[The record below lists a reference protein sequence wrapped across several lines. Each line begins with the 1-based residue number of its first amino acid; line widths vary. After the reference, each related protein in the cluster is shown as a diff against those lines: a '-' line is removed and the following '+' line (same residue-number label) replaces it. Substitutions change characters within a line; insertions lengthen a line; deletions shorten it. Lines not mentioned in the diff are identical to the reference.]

1 MITSMTGFGRGES
14 SSSGYQVTVEIK
26 TLNSRYL
33 DISVRMPQSIQ
44 DKEIKLKEC
53 VQKNLSRGK
62 VNLNINVDR
71 TKSAGPDI
79 KLNEELVKS
88 YSSILRNLRSA
99 GNIDEPVTVSDLLQ
113 FNDIFET
120 RKEDE
125 KEVRIIWECTE
136 NALETALENLNTMR
150 QNEGREL
157 KDDLSNLVTGISSQL
172 DEVIVLSDKRAPE
185 IREKLKTRIQKMITE
200 EQIDPDRME
209 MEIAILVD
217 KMDINEEVIRLQ
229 SHLKFFLE
237 ALEAKEPVGRRLNFL
252 CQEINR
258 ELNTIGSKANDSTV
272 AHHIVLGKE
281 KLEQVREQVQNIE

>member
-14 SSSGYQVTVEIK
+14 SSDGYQVTVEVK

-44 DKEIKLKEC
+44 DKEIQLKEC

-71 TKSAGPDI
+71 TETAGPDI

-88 YSSILRNLRSA
+88 YSSILRNLRSV
-99 GNIDEPVTVSDLLQ
+99 GNIDEPVTVRDLLQ

-120 RKEDE
+120 KKEGE
-125 KEVRIIWECTE
+125 EEVRTIWNCT
-136 NALETALENLNTMR
+136 NSALETALKNLNTMR
-150 QNEGREL
+150 RNEGQEL
-157 KDDLSNLVTGISSQL
+157 KSDLSNLITGISKLL
-172 DEVIVLSDKRAPE
+172 DEVIELSDKRAPE
-185 IREKLKTRIQKMITE
+185 IREKLQTRIQKMITE

-209 MEIAILVD
+209 MEIAMLVD

-237 ALEAKEPVGRRLNFL
+237 ALEADEPVGRRLNFL

-258 ELNTIGSKANDSTV
+258 ELNTIGSKANDSKV

-281 KLEQVREQVQNIE
+281 KLEQIREQVQNIE

>member
-1 MITSMTGFGRGES
+1 MTGFGRGES
-14 SSSGYQVTVEIK
+14 SSNGYQVTVEIK

-44 DKEIKLKEC
+44 DKEIKLKEN
-53 VQKNLSRGK
+53 VQKHLSRGK

-71 TKSAGPDI
+71 SKSAGPDI

-88 YSSILRNLRSA
+88 YSSILRNLRST
-99 GNIDEPVTVSDLLQ
+99 GNIDEPVTVGDLLQ

-125 KEVRIIWECTE
+125 EEVRIIWECTKI
-136 NALETALENLNTMR
+136 ALETALDNLNTMR

-157 KDDLSNLVTGISSQL
+157 KEDLSNLVTGISSLL

-200 EQIDPDRME
+200 EQIDLDRME
-209 MEIAILVD
+209 MEIAMLVD

-237 ALEAKEPVGRRLNFL
+237 ALEAEEPVGRRLNFL

>member
-1 MITSMTGFGRGES
+1 MTGFGRGES
-14 SSSGYQVTVEIK
+14 SSDGYQVTVEVK

-44 DKEIKLKEC
+44 DKEIQLKEC

-71 TKSAGPDI
+71 TETAGPDI

-88 YSSILRNLRSA
+88 YSSILRNLRSV
-99 GNIDEPVTVSDLLQ
+99 GNIDEPVTVRDLLQ

-120 RKEDE
+120 RKEGE
-125 KEVRIIWECTE
+125 EEVRIIWNCT
-136 NALETALENLNTMR
+136 NSALETALKNLNTMR
-150 QNEGREL
+150 RKEGQEL
-157 KDDLSNLVTGISSQL
+157 KSDLSNLINGISKLL
-172 DEVIVLSDKRAPE
+172 DEVIELSDKRAPE
-185 IREKLKTRIQKMITE
+185 IREKLQTRIQKMITE
-200 EQIDPDRME
+200 EQVDADRME
-209 MEIAILVD
+209 MEIALLVD

-237 ALEAKEPVGRRLNFL
+237 ALEADEPVGRRLNFL

-258 ELNTIGSKANDSTV
+258 ELNTIGSKANDSKV

-281 KLEQVREQVQNIE
+281 KLEQIREQVQNIE

>member
-150 QNEGREL
+150 RNEGREL

>member
-1 MITSMTGFGRGES
+1 MITSMTGFGRGEHS
-14 SSSGYQVTVEIK
+14 SNGYQVTVEIK

-44 DKEIKLKEC
+44 DKEIKLKEF
-53 VQKNLSRGK
+53 VQKEISRGK

-71 TKSAGPDI
+71 TKSAGPAI

-88 YSSILRNLRSA
+88 YSSILRDLRST
-99 GNIDEPVTVSDLLQ
+99 GNIDEPITVRDLLQ

-125 KEVRIIWECTE
+125 KEVRVIWECTE
-136 NALETALENLNTMR
+136 NALKSALENLNTMR
-150 QNEGREL
+150 KNEGQEL
-157 KDDLSNLVTGISSQL
+157 KSDLSNLVTGISKQL
-172 DEVIVLSDKRAPE
+172 DDVIEISDKRAPE
-185 IREKLKTRIQKMITE
+185 VREKLQTRIKKMISE

-209 MEIAILVD
+209 MEIALLVD

-237 ALEAKEPVGRRLNFL
+237 ALEAAEPVGRRLNFL

-258 ELNTIGSKANDSTV
+258 ELNTIGSKANDSKV

>member
-14 SSSGYQVTVEIK
+14 SSDGYQVTVEVK

-44 DKEIKLKEC
+44 DKEIQLKEC

-71 TKSAGPDI
+71 TETAGPDI

-88 YSSILRNLRSA
+88 YSSILRNLRSV
-99 GNIDEPVTVSDLLQ
+99 GNIDEPVTVRDLLQ

-120 RKEDE
+120 RKEGE
-125 KEVRIIWECTE
+125 EEVRIIWNCT
-136 NALETALENLNTMR
+136 NSALETALKNLNTMR
-150 QNEGREL
+150 RKEGQEL
-157 KDDLSNLVTGISSQL
+157 KSDLSNLITGISKLL
-172 DEVIVLSDKRAPE
+172 DEVIELSDKRAPE
-185 IREKLKTRIQKMITE
+185 IREKLQTRIQKMITE

-209 MEIAILVD
+209 MEIALLVD

-237 ALEAKEPVGRRLNFL
+237 ALEADEPVGRRLNFL

-258 ELNTIGSKANDSTV
+258 ELNTIGSKANDSKV

-281 KLEQVREQVQNIE
+281 KLEQIREQVQNIE

>member
-88 YSSILRNLRSA
+88 YSSILRNLRST
-99 GNIDEPVTVSDLLQ
+99 GNIDEPVTVGDLLQ

-125 KEVRIIWECTE
+125 EEVRVIWECTKI
-136 NALETALENLNTMR
+136 ALETALDNLNTMR

-157 KDDLSNLVTGISSQL
+157 KEDLSNLVTGISSLL

-209 MEIAILVD
+209 MEIALLVD

-237 ALEAKEPVGRRLNFL
+237 ALDAEEPVGRRLNFL